1 MLDLQSCSCS
11 CRRPFV
17 YQADNV
23 RKGACSW
30 DDQLSAMTYN
40 RFQYYSKLRT
50 YALDDS
56 ALVISVLLYIRDG
69 GTDKHFTAQWSL
81 YVPPGLTFRN
91 AKSYPHN
98 VLKCFVYSDYFTT
111 QL

>member
-1 MLDLQSCSCS
+1 M
-11 CRRPFV
+11 

>member
-1 MLDLQSCSCS
+1 M
-11 CRRPFV
+11 
-17 YQADNV
+17 YQADSV
-23 RKGACSW
+23 RKGGCSW

-50 YALDDS
+50 YAMDDS
-56 ALVISVLLYIRDG
+56 ALVSSVLLYNIRNG
-69 GTDKHFTAQWSL
+69 GTDKHFTAQRLL

-91 AKSYPHN
+91 AKFYPRS
-98 VLKCFVYSDYFTT
+98 VLMCFVYSDNFTT

>member
-1 MLDLQSCSCS
+1 MY
-11 CRRPFV
+11 R
-17 YQADNV
+17 ADNV
-23 RKGACSW
+23 RKGDCSW

-56 ALVISVLLYIRDG
+56 ALVSSVLLYIRDG
-69 GTDKHFTAQWSL
+69 GSDKDFTAQWSL
-81 YVPPGLTFRN
+81 YLPPGLTFRN
-91 AKSYPHN
+91 AKFYSHI
-98 VLKCFVYSDYFTT
+98 VFMCFVYSDYFTT

>member
-1 MLDLQSCSCS
+1 
-11 CRRPFV
+11 V

-23 RKGACSW
+23 RKGDCSW

-56 ALVISVLLYIRDG
+56 ALVSSVLLYIRDG
-69 GTDKHFTAQWSL
+69 GTDKHLSAEWSL
-81 YVPPGLTFRN
+81 YVPPGLTLKN
-91 AKSYPHN
+91 AKFYPHS
-98 VLKCFVYSDYFTT
+98 LLMCFVQNDYFTI

>member
-1 MLDLQSCSCS
+1 
-11 CRRPFV
+11 V

-23 RKGACSW
+23 RKGDCSW

-56 ALVISVLLYIRDG
+56 ALVSSVLLYIRDG

-81 YVPPGLTFRN
+81 YVPHSGH
-91 AKSYPHN
+91 YIYHQ
-98 VLKCFVYSDYFTT
+98 VYHSEMLSSTHTVY
-111 QL
+111 

>member
-1 MLDLQSCSCS
+1 
-11 CRRPFV
+11 V

-23 RKGACSW
+23 RKGGSSW

-56 ALVISVLLYIRDG
+56 ALVSSVLPYIRNG
-69 GTDKHFTAQWSL
+69 GTDKHLTAQWLL

-91 AKSYPHN
+91 AKLYPHS
-98 VLKCFVYSDYFTT
+98 VLMCFVYSDYFTT